1 MLANE
6 EQFALVEKLL
16 NDNGTIAKFERESG
30 KIKGRMM
37 ITVVDIPEELN
48 IRGKNENMLFGFD
61 CSFDFYNCSIGIALH
76 TDTKEAVGGLWITP
90 QVEDAEPPA
99 REWIEFFIKTL
110 MQNIDEDGSFG
121 CPIYSLLADE
131 GDLTIV
137 PTA

>member
-6 EQFALVEKLL
+6 EQFALVEKMLT
-16 NDNGTIAKFERESG
+16 DNGTIDKFERESG

-37 ITVVDIPEELN
+37 ITVVDIPEELDIKSEN
-48 IRGKNENMLFGFD
+48 KNMLFGFD
-61 CSFDFYNCSIGIALH
+61 CSFDFYDCSIGIALH
-76 TDTKEAVGGLWITP
+76 TDTKEVAGGLWITP

-110 MQNIDEDGSFG
+110 MQSIAEDGSFG
-121 CPIYSLLADE
+121 CPIYSFLTNE

-137 PTA
+137 PAD